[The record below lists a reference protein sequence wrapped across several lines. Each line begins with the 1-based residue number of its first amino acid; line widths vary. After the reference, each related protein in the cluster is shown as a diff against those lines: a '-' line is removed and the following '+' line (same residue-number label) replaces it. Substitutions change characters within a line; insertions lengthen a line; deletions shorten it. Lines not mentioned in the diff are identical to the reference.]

1 LEVPFLDYVFDERHK
16 WFVCIGVPYATHYW
30 QVADSSELN
39 GTFKMY
45 LTEAKEV
52 HFLAKPPGHR
62 GWTMTDI
69 IPLVNYAY
77 PLSFGNVQ
85 RGRKAIA
92 NRGWGPLT
100 YILLQNPH
108 ILSTKTGSSEPESL
122 EGNRDNDGI
131 SSAASS
137 TLNRKKGLAGKLM
150 DDFVRDEMKN
160 EG

>member
-1 LEVPFLDYVFDERHK
+1 
-16 WFVCIGVPYATHYW
+16 
-30 QVADSSELN
+30 
-39 GTFKMY
+39 MY

-62 GWTMTDI
+62 GWLMTDI

-77 PLSFGNVQ
+77 PLLFGNVQ

-92 NRGWGPLT
+92 NRGWGPLM
-100 YILLQNPH
+100 YILLQNPDI
-108 ILSTKTGSSEPESL
+108 ILSMKTGSTVVASLEQESS

-131 SSAASS
+131 SSSS

-150 DDFVRDEMKN
+150 DDFVRAEMQDEGRREKIRQKR
-160 EG
+160 